1 MGLKVR
7 WRIGASVAGILLAV
21 TAAAACSNN
30 TGPTPGPDASPGPGP
45 SSACT
50 PTLQLSQS
58 TVDLAATEIQLTVT
72 TGATCQWGIGVPVWM
87 WADRQVGGSGT
98 FANYAS
104 AGSGSGSGTGSVTLA
119 LLVASATSA
128 RQGEIHVMGSSVRVY
143 QEASCS
149 YAASPVS
156 LRFDGVGGTR
166 SVSLTTSPACAWS
179 FDAPPWITVTPS
191 SGTGSATLM
200 IGVSP
205 TGAPRAALVST
216 AGRSIGVHQTPAG
229 MSPLF
234 GFSQIFCQAL
244 RPGEV
249 KPGLCWFFAEPST
262 NPAST
267 DVTMVADMRALGGA
281 EDNGLLRQSSTNGLG
296 FSIDWRLSS
305 TMVPGLKAIPVT
317 ARDAQGRTATATAI
331 ISVMPPK

>member
-21 TAAAACSNN
+21 TAAAACSNSAE
-30 TGPTPGPDASPGPGP
+30 PTPGPDASPGPGP

-50 PTLQLSQS
+50 ATLQLSQS

-98 FANYAS
+98 FANYAG
-104 AGSGSGSGTGSVTLA
+104 AGSGNGSGTGSVTLA

-128 RQGEIHVMGSSVRVY
+128 RQGEIHVTGTSVRVY
-143 QEASCS
+143 QEGSCS
-149 YAASPVS
+149 YAASPVHVN
-156 LRFDGVGGTR
+156 FDRPGGRR

-179 FDAPPWITVTPS
+179 FDAPAWINVTPA
-191 SGTGSATLM
+191 SGSGSAMLT
-200 IGVSP
+200 IDVAP
-205 TGAPRAALVST
+205 TETPRAGLVST

-234 GFSQIFCQAL
+234 GFSQIFCQGL

-262 NPAST
+262 NPTST
-267 DVTMVADMRALGGA
+267 DVTMVADMRALGGPEA
-281 EDNGLLRQSSTNGLG
+281 LALLRESGTNGLG
-296 FSIDWRLSS
+296 FSVDWRLSS
-305 TMVPGLKAIPVT
+305 TVVPGLKAIPVT
-317 ARDAQGRTATATAI
+317 VRDAQGRTATATFTL
-331 ISVMPPK
+331 SVLPPK